1 MSADNRTKL
10 YNALKSEGYTD
21 IGGSQEEF
29 NELIENPK
37 NLRLVYDALKTS
49 GYTDIG
55 KDYAEFEGL
64 MNPHYNPIAAQ
75 NPQAFAPEG
84 EEIKPEQ
91 IVNGNTPT
99 LKDTNRFQV
108 SELSSRIEGLT
119 AKRNKEIEEE
129 NRRAEEA
136 APWYARAMKNMA
148 RGGIGG
154 APTYAVTNNGRLN
167 DNEYMTLQ
175 AAAKS
180 MRNAQNII
188 AEADHNAKEGSFAD
202 WLERSFAGGAVRGLG
217 KTLYDPHTWDMDV
230 LDVAENSALLKA
242 LDAYEAGNSLTEAQQ
257 ALLDAKAVE
266 LATNAYFGSEVGR
279 GYKAGQVTA
288 EAIPF
293 MLEMAINPAS
303 TAGKGAVNALT
314 RYALKRFGTKAAKKG
329 ISTAAKVATRV
340 VGDVAGAS
348 AMAATTGAGNVAA
361 NTLERMAGDARY
373 ATDAAGRS
381 SFAGTTNR
389 ENPAT
394 ALAKSF
400 GATTIENYSEMLGE
414 YFAPV
419 FTPIGKGLA
428 KGLDKMK
435 LGAVNRFIDDVKMS
449 DIGRFVSDFEKQT
462 QWSGVAGEYSEEVV
476 GGVINALTVG
486 DQTLDTDE
494 NTGVFNLEK
503 NIETLT
509 SVALMGG
516 FMSSVKTL
524 GYRTPVYRAQKQ
536 IDYADNA
543 GQKMF
548 EDWGDIKNK
557 LDNDRSSL
565 PFILMGANPEQRKV
579 ILDYYAALCN
589 YNGVL
594 RGKAKQ
600 EAEGDNTV
608 NNSYDA
614 GYATTDAQGM
624 ANIKKTMEGARA
636 AISFLSDEAVQRLDE
651 NPVPTLELMESE
663 GATDE
668 ELQAVH
674 DYVNA
679 SAAYKGMVQRM
690 NEEAD
695 EQTKGEQERLIAI
708 SNEEGMVQPVVLD
721 NDTRAYIQKGTLDDE
736 HIVVVDDNGVQS
748 MVAPS
753 TLRGVGNPYNAQE
766 SIQAMRDEY
775 VNARLAELDNP
786 AQQTTQPMAAQYNYN
801 DEVTILDD
809 NNQPVRATI
818 ASNADGDGRMQV
830 ETETPVNGKRVN
842 YFTAEEI
849 NGRLYE
855 APGESQQTEQS
866 APTKEP
872 IPMEKV
878 GKEERPAY
886 HLVPFERTLEE
897 LHGDADLTQQDIDAF
912 ITANITELQGEI
924 KKVAEKE
931 PKMGANIAKFK
942 QDKIQ
947 WAEKQKALQAKLDY
961 YTELQKRNA
970 ELESSELQEAY
981 NAPGSVEGVTTP
993 DEVVAGLL
1001 VSIKITPESFKRE
1014 TGLSTAEQKGLVG
1027 IIANEDKGGVSVERA
1042 AEIIAENYSDELA
1055 ASGYTGDVQ
1064 GIRDMIISVLSDGN
1078 PRTYA
1083 KRGTEQRANEEA
1095 EERRREI
1102 EAWVAQFDMTVEE
1115 YFLYEQTMLPRVIR
1129 DYQGFDEN
1137 EYYSILADEYNN
1149 SNYDT
1154 ERESES
1160 VGRGRE
1166 VLQGEQ
1172 PVPARG
1178 AEPVGAGNEGGAV
1191 PSDVQG
1197 GTANG
1202 ANEQAQSVNSFD
1214 ALPSEGD
1221 LGAANGVA
1229 QEEIGQPVGISE
1241 QLENGGQNALQNGT
1255 NELNLQ
1261 QENEQNNVDETNISR
1276 GGQVSQSVPQG
1287 EHRTQ
1292 TPQIGGMEETAARI
1306 RERIEAYERTP
1317 QSGLSR
1323 DVREIE
1329 NRVTREYA
1337 QDLGLWI
1344 PFDDVYRLGVPAIS
1358 GNEHNNY
1365 LEEVNQR
1372 INKVNN
1378 RMNTPSILD
1387 LLDRMEL
1394 HNKYFPE
1401 SKYSLIGFTAVSDNG
1416 DVWPVFSQRYIPN
1429 AREASIEEIDA
1440 YMSALGFTPV
1450 GEARYTNGEIV
1461 VKDLRPRNVLADADG
1476 DIYVVDAEFEP
1487 AKQES
1492 GEKSAVPSV
1501 QEQIQAAEAEVNTN
1515 PTEAQ
1520 KEAGNYKKGHVQIG
1534 TFNVTI
1540 EQPKGSVRSGVDA
1553 DGKKWETEMQNTYGY
1568 IRGTEGV
1575 DGDHIDVFLSDDID
1589 GWDGHNVFVVDQRNA
1604 DGSFDEHKVMLGFN
1618 DINDAEAA
1626 YMSNYEEGWQGL
1638 GAITGVSIEEFEKW
1652 IASSHRKTKAFAEY
1666 KSVKTSEG
1674 QSASGLAEAPVKAET
1689 PTISQESE
1697 QVSDQDNAPYTIAPA
1712 QYTTKKGKV
1721 LDMHLVKFA
1730 GTLTKEQQRAA
1741 KELAKA
1747 EKGWYDREQGGF
1759 MMRSEDSAKQL
1770 AETIIGNEEAVSDA
1784 QPVSLADTRKIVETE
1799 QQVQPTN
1806 PSGNRLVTDERYA
1819 ELRERMRKKL
1829 GGQMNIGIDPE
1840 ILAIGTEMAVYH
1852 LEKGARKFTEYA
1864 KAMIADL
1871 GDAIRPYLKAFY
1883 NGARELPEV
1892 AESGLA
1898 NDMTPYDEVQRFDV
1912 ANFDKQGIDV
1922 FAAAETIVREQEVA
1936 QEVEVAQE
1944 RIKKT
1949 RSAKKET
1956 KKKSVTSQQNLL
1968 DLFDNGTED
1977 ENTRTDNSGAQSE
1990 SQKLPNTEQVG
2001 ARTSVQHPAK
2011 NSESKRGNSGAG
2023 RNKLGDR
2030 PQYDVNKNYSNEEI
2044 GEIVSSITDI
2054 VDGKVVITGEV
2065 TDDIKAIIRGYKS
2078 GGVAKQGRGILDE
2091 YYTDGKIVDAVNM
2104 LIAPYFKG
2112 AKNVR
2117 VLEPSVGVGNFIE
2130 AVDNIPT
2137 SEIQAFEINDTTARI
2152 AKILYPGID
2161 VNLRS
2166 FETEF
2171 IDESGNK
2178 KPLPKKFNLV
2188 IGNPPYGSHRGLYK
2202 GLGEE
2207 SKISRYEDYFV
2218 KRSLDVLEDGGVL
2231 AMVLPSSWIDRHTKY
2246 GGYTIEAAYR
2256 LPSGAFEATQVGTDI
2271 VILKKDSTIPVTEH
2285 TPYFEQHPERVL
2297 GDVKERTGRY
2307 GRTEQYVEGNIDT
2320 ALETIK
2326 REHAEQL
2333 AEQLDIEKSNDNLND
2348 IEAAIEETGSI
2359 EKATPIVE
2367 SEKAERKPAKKSS
2380 KPSKYKVELN
2390 RGVETVPTSSQFT
2403 HEFSEGEVEAFADTE
2418 YDGTLNNPTRHK
2430 KYANYIGGRA
2440 VHDFYY
2446 AEGDIYDKLAQ
2457 LEREKGSIIEAY
2469 GIEQYNKQ
2477 KILLESV
2484 LPKRKG
2490 LSEITVSPNTTFVKN
2505 LNIETAE
2512 GSVSLKD
2519 AFIAFCRN
2527 LPHQAFG
2534 DSSSWEVV
2542 GYVNNEQVHGTDK
2555 HRNQRVR
2562 ERRKRVANDLFAKFL
2577 NEELSDKAK
2586 NQVVAAFNS
2595 EYNSVYRPDY
2605 SKVPIFSTINK
2616 IFKDKP
2622 LKLTD
2627 VQLAGIGRM
2636 TVKGVGVLAHEV
2648 GFGKTL
2654 SGILAMHEA
2663 MTRGFAKKPLIVV
2676 PNDNILKQWVETINE
2691 VLPQATVNTLGN
2703 LGAGYDL
2710 TDFKVNEG
2718 EFTIITYEGLKAM
2731 SFSDGT
2737 YNHLAS
2743 KFSYITEDLNKHQS
2757 ERDIQKRLEK
2767 TKELKGKMKR
2777 GAKSSYMFEDF
2788 GFDWLTV
2795 DEVHNANHIVSK
2807 VRLDKSVAS
2816 DFRSQSQR
2824 TSDLG
2829 LKTWLAAQYIQEEN
2843 NGRNVL
2849 LLSATPFT
2857 NKPLEYYSILSLVG
2871 NKMLERKGFFNVDQ
2885 FFATF
2890 MEADNEMEMGANNRP
2905 VQKTN
2910 VRRFRNNGLFQ
2921 QLLSEF
2927 IDIKGEEDNPELIR
2941 PARHNREYK
2950 LAQNDLTAEAID
2962 AAQELLNDND
2972 TVLQGI
2978 GHARAAAF
2986 SPYATS
2992 LLGAHPKNHK
3002 EFVKN
3007 SPKIDATI
3015 KMIEQNRQD
3024 RPDAGQIIYSE
3035 VGVEFFPMIRDYL
3048 VKESGFKPNEVR
3060 IITGA
3065 TSNNERVN
3073 IQTAFNNGK
3082 VKVVIGSPAI
3092 KEGLNLQG
3100 NTTDMYILSLP
3111 WNFTQ
3116 LRQIEGR
3123 GWRQGNKWENIRI
3136 NYMLTNNS
3144 VDVLMLQRLQLKQ
3157 GLYNEA
3163 MKSGAESLDVSDI
3176 DTAELK
3182 TALITDPAVRAE
3194 IVTAQEREKLQ
3205 MEKTQIEADLSFV
3218 VRKYEAYNKLISKLD
3233 SQKRTVKQYREW
3245 AKNGDKY
3252 WVERAEHEEAAA
3264 QAIEQEIEQEKENL
3278 AKKGV
3283 NVDDIVR
3290 QTEQAQ
3296 SAIAAIQERIDNLK
3310 EFQQEL
3316 TERFRKENEA
3326 KEKLQGDVLATYLKE
3341 RKAENNSGFYKI
3353 RPKENPKTAEEG
3365 DVYSR
3370 EGYGPASDSE
3380 VATESDVYA
3389 KALGRPRYTGKKMRE
3404 YVAKQR
3410 QKMVERANELAAKLH
3425 LDNVEVV
3432 TEEDKTTAKGFYRKS
3447 TDKITVVIPN
3457 HSSVADVEQTLLH
3470 EAVAHYG
3477 LRQLFGESFDTFLD
3491 NVYYNASEEIR
3502 AEIDRLAMEKYDG
3515 ETRTATEEYLASL
3528 AENTNFENAER
3539 SSWWQKIKRFFV
3551 DMLAKAGVKLDA
3563 PLTDNELRYIL
3574 WRSYENLAE
3583 LGRYRSII
3591 GEAADI
3597 AKQYDLG
3604 VGNYAPVA
3612 SGDMV
3617 AERDVLNREGTP
3629 ATEEFINATVVA
3641 SNWGNTHKGA
3651 APCIVIQ
3658 SAETLRAQL
3667 EQAGFSA
3674 EDIADAE
3681 KDSNSCSAEY
3691 FPTADKVVIYN
3702 INVVQDEIIG
3712 YLWHENAHKAIGEIY
3727 TEEEVERAF
3736 KAVVGEFEQEVRE
3749 QLTEMGYTEKQQA
3762 EEYFVQE
3769 FERMWLDENTRAML
3783 ERGRFSAKESAPKE
3797 YKIFADF
3804 IKPIIKYI
3812 NNGGERGYNPDGGI
3826 RESDRENQGGYVG
3839 QHQESL
3845 EVRNSTTKRG
3855 TPKAKRGTDKTG
3867 ATLTIEDGQKGET
3880 NRSGTPGGGFLGRNG
3895 QKDTGVHLRNA
3906 GNESGET
3913 RKGIKARRGT
3923 VVNAPGTASALY
3935 ENAVR
3940 RKGGK
3945 GYQEKV
3951 AITAHKFQEAY
3962 QDSMLALDEL
3972 QKAITAETG
3981 NVIETYENA
3990 YMAENA
3996 MSSRNR
4002 AEIEAFERDFY
4013 NPLIAA
4019 VGRLV
4024 NSGASY
4030 DDVKTYMHAK
4040 HGLERNRVFS
4050 KRDVENA
4057 GNVWDGEVKRDY
4069 SGLTALTGEKTV
4081 KALTAKAEHLVAE
4094 FEANH
4099 DTEELWRRIN
4109 AATKQTL
4116 RKGYE
4121 SGMMNRETYEKVRDM
4136 FEYYIPLRGWDTD
4149 VAADEYE
4156 YLNSP
4161 RPMLPPALKTAEGR
4175 KSISDDPIATIA
4187 FMANAEI
4194 VRGNRNVMKQ
4204 HFFNLVL
4211 NNPTS
4216 VATVSEQWY
4225 TYNNVKEEWNPDN
4238 PVIPIDATAD
4248 EIDAILKEHEQK
4260 MRELQEQGLA
4270 TRRRSRLNLGLHTTK
4285 YEGQEH
4291 VVRVMRGGKEFC
4303 IYINGNPRAAQ
4314 AINGMTNPNTA
4325 YNTPAMRFLE
4335 RVKNFQA
4342 RAYTSLSPMFIF
4354 TNLSRDVIMAGT
4366 AVAIKENGAYTKQY
4380 SKNITKALTTAML
4393 PRLVKKY
4400 KAGKLDMNIE
4410 EERYFNEFVMNGG
4423 ETGFTRLLGMEDYK
4437 KDLEKKLQKLQGK
4450 QSIAGKAFETVADG
4464 VEFMNRSVEDTTR
4477 FMVYMTSRQMG
4488 RDVRR
4493 SIWDAKEITVNFNK
4507 KGSGGFL
4514 ARELSL
4520 WYIFFNAAVQ
4530 SVANFGKLMA
4540 KNPGKTTVALAAFS
4554 SAGML
4559 VPLLNMTVQAL
4570 LGDDDELEYWDLP
4583 EWVRRNNLVI
4593 WLPGGYVTIP
4603 LPHELRPF
4611 YGMGEAAMACILGK
4625 AEVGETLGKV
4635 ALGFSDMLPLDFTGN
4650 GGNILVNLIP
4660 TISQPIVQVAM
4671 NVDYFG
4677 KPIYRDNDWNKEDPE
4692 WTKAY
4697 KGTSTWLVNG
4707 TKWLNEISGGNNI
4720 KSGYIDL
4727 NPAWIEHL
4735 FESYTG
4741 GMGKTFNK
4749 MMKTVSMLWNEDARE
4764 VRNVP
4769 VVSSFYQTSEERTV
4783 DRALNEKY
4791 HKALDELYSYNHL
4804 MRGYKKEAGKGL
4816 FEYAKLYSDL
4826 VESNE
4831 YKRAEIIKYFKKR
4844 VDEIEDYLENNK
4856 LTPEERTKA
4865 ENDMRDAKLMMFD
4878 ELDNV
4883 NK

>member
-21 IGGSQEEF
+21 IGSSQEEF
-29 NELIENPK
+29 NGLMENPK

-55 KDYAEFEGL
+55 KDYTEFEEL
-64 MNPHYNPIAAQ
+64 INPHYNPIAAQ

-136 APWYARAMKNMA
+136 TPWYARAMKNMA

-188 AEADHNAKEGSFAD
+188 AEADHNAKEGRFTD

-217 KTLYDPHTWDMDV
+217 KTLYDPHTWDMGV

-242 LDAYEAGNSLTEAQQ
+242 LDAYEAGDSLTEAQQ

-303 TAGKGAVNALT
+303 TSGKGAVNALT

-329 ISTAAKVATRV
+329 LSTAAKVATRV

-361 NTLERMAGDARY
+361 NTLERMAGDARF

-624 ANIKKTMEGARA
+624 SSIKKTMEGARA
-636 AISFLSDEAVQRLDE
+636 AISFLSNEAVQRLDE
-651 NPVPTLELMESE
+651 NPIPTLELMESE

-668 ELQAVH
+668 ELQAVR

-679 SAAYKGMVQRM
+679 SAAYKGMVQRVRDDM
-690 NEEAD
+690 ESRVEDSNAIVESRINRTTGLIQGATMKQDDRRVYVINGNIVQYADGSGIDKNASDKSIIVRDAETGALEQVSPDAILNIDEALDPITEMQTAAEVIRQQYAQEVANRIDGVVTSTEEA
-695 EQTKGEQERLIAI
+695 Q
-708 SNEEGMVQPVVLD
+708 
-721 NDTRAYIQKGTLDDE
+721 
-736 HIVVVDDNGVQS
+736 
-748 MVAPS
+748 
-753 TLRGVGNPYNAQE
+753 
-766 SIQAMRDEY
+766 QAS
-775 VNARLAELDNP
+775 
-786 AQQTTQPMAAQYNYN
+786 TTQPVAAQYNYN

-855 APGESQQTEQS
+855 APGESQQKEQS
-866 APTKEP
+866 APTKEA

-912 ITANITELQGEI
+912 ITANITELQ
-924 KKVAEKE
+924 
-931 PKMGANIAKFK
+931 
-942 QDKIQ
+942 
-947 WAEKQKALQAKLDY
+947 
-961 YTELQKRNA
+961 KRNA

-1001 VSIKITPESFKRE
+1001 GSIKITPESFKRE

-1042 AEIIAENYSDELA
+1042 AEIIAENYGDELA

-1083 KRGTEQRANEEA
+1083 KRGAEQRTNEEA

-1115 YFLYEQTMLPRVIR
+1115 YFLYEQTMLPRVMR

-1137 EYYSILADEYNN
+1137 EYYSILADEYNDY
-1149 SNYDT
+1149 NYDT

-1214 ALPSEGD
+1214 ALPREGD

-1241 QLENGGQNALQNGT
+1241 QL
-1255 NELNLQ
+1255 
-1261 QENEQNNVDETNISR
+1261 
-1276 GGQVSQSVPQG
+1276 
-1287 EHRTQ
+1287 
-1292 TPQIGGMEETAARI
+1292 
-1306 RERIEAYERTP
+1306 
-1317 QSGLSR
+1317 SGS
-1323 DVREIE
+1323 E
-1329 NRVTREYA
+1329 
-1337 QDLGLWI
+1337 
-1344 PFDDVYRLGVPAIS
+1344 
-1358 GNEHNNY
+1358 
-1365 LEEVNQR
+1365 
-1372 INKVNN
+1372 
-1378 RMNTPSILD
+1378 
-1387 LLDRMEL
+1387 
-1394 HNKYFPE
+1394 
-1401 SKYSLIGFTAVSDNG
+1401 
-1416 DVWPVFSQRYIPN
+1416 IPN
-1429 AREASIEEIDA
+1429 
-1440 YMSALGFTPV
+1440 
-1450 GEARYTNGEIV
+1450 
-1461 VKDLRPRNVLADADG
+1461 
-1476 DIYVVDAEFEP
+1476 
-1487 AKQES
+1487 
-1492 GEKSAVPSV
+1492 
-1501 QEQIQAAEAEVNTN
+1501 
-1515 PTEAQ
+1515 
-1520 KEAGNYKKGHVQIG
+1520 
-1534 TFNVTI
+1534 
-1540 EQPKGSVRSGVDA
+1540 
-1553 DGKKWETEMQNTYGY
+1553 
-1568 IRGTEGV
+1568 
-1575 DGDHIDVFLSDDID
+1575 
-1589 GWDGHNVFVVDQRNA
+1589 
-1604 DGSFDEHKVMLGFN
+1604 
-1618 DINDAEAA
+1618 
-1626 YMSNYEEGWQGL
+1626 
-1638 GAITGVSIEEFEKW
+1638 
-1652 IASSHRKTKAFAEY
+1652 SST
-1666 KSVKTSEG
+1666 V
-1674 QSASGLAEAPVKAET
+1674 
-1689 PTISQESE
+1689 SQESE
-1697 QVSDQDNAPYTIAPA
+1697 QVGEQENEISEDGKTDGDASLMMQQIAEEKKRLSVYANRDLKQYIKNIESALPQLVYNANHASEQDFEKADDEL
-1712 QYTTKKGKV
+1712 KKWQIK
-1721 LDMHLVKFA
+1721 LA
-1730 GTLTKEQQRAA
+1730 AA
-1741 KELAKA
+1741 KELLGERDNGDWKSKFGVNLSYNKELSIGNVKTLFENLNEDEAVGKLFDKVYKVVERLGLKIKISDQLSTATGSAGTDGIVKFAAALFYAPYTNQSRATTLLHELIHTTTMYATALHGVRNKGGVLTEMYNNLPQEIKDACVELERIYNLIKDNKEVAGEYGITSVNEMVAELANVEFRTKMKKIGLWERFVNAVKRLFDFPIKTDAEQRVSDALSEAERVLDTMLDNFDKTSYDAIIEKLKAAGLGRKRRISSFAELQQGDLPLERENPAFKEATERTVEQLKKVAPVEIATEEQARAMGAFGFSTTKEEFKARAQAAKEQAGIVAYGLNGQELPIMQVEKHSFTGNLKNARQEAKSWA
-1747 EKGWYDREQGGF
+1747 ENNFVGKEYDMPEGGGNYIITKRAIGKYIDKTAVEKSENPGVHLSALVKLPEIISNSVDAEIHPDYNRGEDGVRRRENG
-1759 MMRSEDSAKQL
+1759 
-1770 AETIIGNEEAVSDA
+1770 IGNEDMLVH
-1784 QPVSLADTRKIVETE
+1784 
-1799 QQVQPTN
+1799 
-1806 PSGNRLVTDERYA
+1806 RLYGA
-1819 ELRERMRKKL
+1819 
-1829 GGQMNIGIDPE
+1829 IE
-1840 ILAIGTEMAVYH
+1840 I
-1852 LEKGARKFTEYA
+1852 
-1864 KAMIADL
+1864 
-1871 GDAIRPYLKAFY
+1871 
-1883 NGARELPEV
+1883 
-1892 AESGLA
+1892 
-1898 NDMTPYDEVQRFDV
+1898 
-1912 ANFDKQGIDV
+1912 
-1922 FAAAETIVREQEVA
+1922 
-1936 QEVEVAQE
+1936 
-1944 RIKKT
+1944 
-1949 RSAKKET
+1949 
-1956 KKKSVTSQQNLL
+1956 
-1968 DLFDNGTED
+1968 
-1977 ENTRTDNSGAQSE
+1977 
-1990 SQKLPNTEQVG
+1990 
-2001 ARTSVQHPAK
+2001 
-2011 NSESKRGNSGAG
+2011 
-2023 RNKLGDR
+2023 
-2030 PQYDVNKNYSNEEI
+2030 
-2044 GEIVSSITDI
+2044 
-2054 VDGKVVITGEV
+2054 DGKVYRVKTTMHEFLNGNDANSPHSYEVTQIELIEDSTVAPTNEAHNPLNRSTNSISATKLLNGVEKSYDKGKKLLDESKGTPEMMTVYHGSGAKFNRFDHSFMGTGE
-2065 TDDIKAIIRGYKS
+2065 
-2078 GGVAKQGRGILDE
+2078 
-2091 YYTDGKIVDAVNM
+2091 
-2104 LIAPYFKG
+2104 G
-2112 AKNVR
+2112 A
-2117 VLEPSVGVGNFIE
+2117 
-2130 AVDNIPT
+2130 
-2137 SEIQAFEINDTTARI
+2137 QAFGWGTYVTEVEGIGKQYAEAGNPAFSSLR
-2152 AKILYPGID
+2152 AKIGNIDAALHSLDLDVERANRELEQNSNKSAKERAKYIIENAKYRREALYEERASVEKEMSKLGRNLYTVEIPNDNGSNYLHWDKRITDAQKTMLSQTAENEGVVFDFYGDKVAAEEYFAKMGEGIEG
-2161 VNLRS
+2161 
-2166 FETEF
+2166 FQ
-2171 IDESGNK
+2171 
-2178 KPLPKKFNLV
+2178 
-2188 IGNPPYGSHRGLYK
+2188 LYK
-2202 GLGEE
+2202 ALERALGSDKAASEFLGRAGFVG
-2207 SKISRYEDYFV
+2207 IRYTADRASGV
-2218 KRSLDVLEDGGVL
+2218 KRSESNYVIFNESDARITDRVEFFRTANGTVYGWAVNGKVYLTPDGINPNTPV
-2231 AMVLPSSWIDRHTKY
+2231 HE
-2246 GGYTIEAAYR
+2246 YTHLWA
-2256 LPSGAFEATQVGTDI
+2256 SVM
-2271 VILKKDSTIPVTEH
+2271 
-2285 TPYFEQHPERVL
+2285 
-2297 GDVKERTGRY
+2297 
-2307 GRTEQYVEGNIDT
+2307 
-2320 ALETIK
+2320 
-2326 REHAEQL
+2326 
-2333 AEQLDIEKSNDNLND
+2333 EK
-2348 IEAAIEETGSI
+2348 
-2359 EKATPIVE
+2359 
-2367 SEKAERKPAKKSS
+2367 
-2380 KPSKYKVELN
+2380 
-2390 RGVETVPTSSQFT
+2390 
-2403 HEFSEGEVEAFADTE
+2403 
-2418 YDGTLNNPTRHK
+2418 NNPEEW
-2430 KYANYIGGRA
+2430 A
-2440 VHDFYY
+2440 
-2446 AEGDIYDKLAQ
+2446 
-2457 LEREKGSIIEAY
+2457 
-2469 GIEQYNKQ
+2469 
-2477 KILLESV
+2477 KIV
-2484 LPKRKG
+2484 
-2490 LSEITVSPNTTFVKN
+2490 
-2505 LNIETAE
+2505 
-2512 GSVSLKD
+2512 
-2519 AFIAFCRN
+2519 
-2527 LPHQAFG
+2527 
-2534 DSSSWEVV
+2534 
-2542 GYVNNEQVHGTDK
+2542 
-2555 HRNQRVR
+2555 
-2562 ERRKRVANDLFAKFL
+2562 
-2577 NEELSDKAK
+2577 
-2586 NQVVAAFNS
+2586 
-2595 EYNSVYRPDY
+2595 
-2605 SKVPIFSTINK
+2605 
-2616 IFKDKP
+2616 
-2622 LKLTD
+2622 
-2627 VQLAGIGRM
+2627 
-2636 TVKGVGVLAHEV
+2636 
-2648 GFGKTL
+2648 
-2654 SGILAMHEA
+2654 
-2663 MTRGFAKKPLIVV
+2663 
-2676 PNDNILKQWVETINE
+2676 
-2691 VLPQATVNTLGN
+2691 
-2703 LGAGYDL
+2703 
-2710 TDFKVNEG
+2710 
-2718 EFTIITYEGLKAM
+2718 EGLKA
-2731 SFSDGT
+2731 SPVW
-2737 YNHLAS
+2737 NEVLADEGYREIWNNDNRVAS
-2743 KFSYITEDLNKHQS
+2743 EVLSRLAGRENYRREMERAQREIDNATNPIEAAERITFRESVKQAVQRFWDNV
-2757 ERDIQKRLEK
+2757 KRLFQKVTGKAGEGSWKDFVEMPLRDFWAGVKPEATGSPLDRMFIGEQGAANLDKAQEATTRLDNLSVAREMEAAGKEAKVIKLATGWERGADGKWRYEVEDALIKETPMQKVARLKEEYKPIDKEFDRLNNATAVPLRRGASEAEK
-2767 TKELKGKMKR
+2767 SRRKEINKQRAKVAKEWSKKR
-2777 GAKSSYMFEDF
+2777 GEIWGAEQTAR
-2788 GFDWLTV
+2788 GLTV
-2795 DEVHNANHIVSK
+2795 AELIGEDNELLKMYPELTDMQVSFVNNTDFIERGYNGFYDGSSIWINPNAENANRVFTHE
-2807 VRLDKSVAS
+2807 
-2816 DFRSQSQR
+2816 
-2824 TSDLG
+2824 
-2829 LKTWLAAQYIQEEN
+2829 IQ
-2843 NGRNVL
+2843 
-2849 LLSATPFT
+2849 
-2857 NKPLEYYSILSLVG
+2857 
-2871 NKMLERKGFFNVDQ
+2871 
-2885 FFATF
+2885 
-2890 MEADNEMEMGANNRP
+2890 
-2905 VQKTN
+2905 
-2910 VRRFRNNGLFQ
+2910 
-2921 QLLSEF
+2921 
-2927 IDIKGEEDNPELIR
+2927 
-2941 PARHNREYK
+2941 H
-2950 LAQNDLTAEAID
+2950 AI
-2962 AAQELLNDND
+2962 
-2972 TVLQGI
+2972 
-2978 GHARAAAF
+2978 
-2986 SPYATS
+2986 
-2992 LLGAHPKNHK
+2992 
-3002 EFVKN
+3002 
-3007 SPKIDATI
+3007 
-3015 KMIEQNRQD
+3015 
-3024 RPDAGQIIYSE
+3024 
-3035 VGVEFFPMIRDYL
+3035 
-3048 VKESGFKPNEVR
+3048 
-3060 IITGA
+3060 
-3065 TSNNERVN
+3065 
-3073 IQTAFNNGK
+3073 
-3082 VKVVIGSPAI
+3082 
-3092 KEGLNLQG
+3092 
-3100 NTTDMYILSLP
+3100 
-3111 WNFTQ
+3111 
-3116 LRQIEGR
+3116 
-3123 GWRQGNKWENIRI
+3123 
-3136 NYMLTNNS
+3136 
-3144 VDVLMLQRLQLKQ
+3144 
-3157 GLYNEA
+3157 
-3163 MKSGAESLDVSDI
+3163 
-3176 DTAELK
+3176 
-3182 TALITDPAVRAE
+3182 
-3194 IVTAQEREKLQ
+3194 
-3205 MEKTQIEADLSFV
+3205 
-3218 VRKYEAYNKLISKLD
+3218 
-3233 SQKRTVKQYREW
+3233 
-3245 AKNGDKY
+3245 
-3252 WVERAEHEEAAA
+3252 
-3264 QAIEQEIEQEKENL
+3264 QEIEGFARGSNVERFADVRGAVLDSLNFMTNGDLLKGSAISDVQSLRDALDKNIPYTEMSVKEGYAENL
-3278 AKKGV
+3278 QKVANKYGYENIDALV
-3283 NVDDIVR
+3283 EDFANMPSAFEQYRRTAGEVESRNV
-3290 QTEQAQ
+3290 QA
-3296 SAIAAIQERIDNLK
+3296 RMDM
-3310 EFQQEL
+3310 
-3316 TERFRKENEA
+3316 
-3326 KEKLQGDVLATYLKE
+3326 
-3341 RKAENNSGFYKI
+3341 
-3353 RPKENPKTAEEG
+3353 TAEERRNSLAAETEDVARKDQVFIYENLG
-3365 DVYSR
+3365 TSAAEERDVYSR

-3380 VATESDVYA
+3380 MATESDVYA
-3389 KALGRPRYTGKKMRE
+3389 KALGRPRYTGRKMRE
-3404 YVAKQR
+3404 YVAGQR
-3410 QKMVERANELAAKLH
+3410 QKMVERAKELAEKLH

-3432 TEEDKTTAKGFYRKS
+3432 TDASTLEGKKQRAKGFYTKS
-3447 TDKITVVIPN
+3447 TGKITIVIPN

-3502 AEIDRLAMEKYDG
+3502 AEIDRLTMEKYDG

-3583 LGRYRSII
+3583 PGRYRSII

-3629 ATEEFINATVVA
+3629 AT
-3641 SNWGNTHKGA
+3641 
-3651 APCIVIQ
+3651 
-3658 SAETLRAQL
+3658 
-3667 EQAGFSA
+3667 
-3674 EDIADAE
+3674 
-3681 KDSNSCSAEY
+3681 
-3691 FPTADKVVIYN
+3691 
-3702 INVVQDEIIG
+3702 
-3712 YLWHENAHKAIGEIY
+3712 
-3727 TEEEVERAF
+3727 
-3736 KAVVGEFEQEVRE
+3736 
-3749 QLTEMGYTEKQQA
+3749 
-3762 EEYFVQE
+3762 
-3769 FERMWLDENTRAML
+3769 
-3783 ERGRFSAKESAPKE
+3783 
-3797 YKIFADF
+3797 
-3804 IKPIIKYI
+3804 
-3812 NNGGERGYNPDGGI
+3812 
-3826 RESDRENQGGYVG
+3826 
-3839 QHQESL
+3839 
-3845 EVRNSTTKRG
+3845 
-3855 TPKAKRGTDKTG
+3855 
-3867 ATLTIEDGQKGET
+3867 
-3880 NRSGTPGGGFLGRNG
+3880 
-3895 QKDTGVHLRNA
+3895 
-3906 GNESGET
+3906 
-3913 RKGIKARRGT
+3913 
-3923 VVNAPGTASALY
+3923 GTASALY

-3951 AITAHKFQEAY
+3951 AITAHKLQEAY

-3981 NVIETYENA
+3981 NTIETYEDA

-4019 VGRLV
+4019 VGQLV

-4081 KALTAKAEHLVAE
+4081 KALTAKAEHIVAE

-4109 AATKQTL
+4109 TATKQTL

-4121 SGMMNRETYEKVRDM
+4121 SGMMNRETYERVRDM

-4175 KSISDDPIATIA
+4175 KSISDDPVATIA

-4225 TYNNVKEEWNPDN
+4225 TYNNAKEEWNPDN

-4325 YNTPAMRFLE
+4325 YNTPVMRFAE

-4354 TNLSRDVIMAGT
+4354 ANLSRDVIMAGT

-4450 QSIAGKAFETVADG
+4450 QSVAGKTFETVSDG

-4507 KGSGGFL
+4507 KGSGGFF

-4520 WYIFFNAAVQ
+4520 MYIFFNAAVQ

-4559 VPLLNMTVQAL
+4559 VPLLNMTMQAL

-4611 YGMGEAAMACILGK
+4611 YGMGEATMACILGK
-4625 AEVGETLGKV
+4625 AEVGETLEKV

-4650 GGNILVNLIP
+4650 GGNILVNLMP

-4791 HKALDELYSYNHL
+4791 HKALEELESYNHL

-4826 VESNE
+4826 VESNK
-4831 YKRAEIIKYFKKR
+4831 YNRAEIIKYFKKR